1 MAKYKHPQEILD
13 KCTNFKD
20 IKWFKPEE
28 FKYPHLMD
36 RDLLLIL
43 DSVREHYGNPIYIT
57 DDYRPANINYGS
69 KTSLHKYGRA
79 VDIRSKH
86 LSATNLY
93 KLIENIMYIINLIMY
108 RLHSKPGIELEID
121 NSKDNKHI
129 HIGLLADNKP
139 SKLIIKC

>member
-1 MAKYKHPQEILD
+1 MAKYKHPQEVLD

-28 FKYPHLMD
+28 FKYPHLID
-36 RDLLLIL
+36 IELLTLL
-43 DSVREHYGNPIYIT
+43 DSIRAYYGEPIYIT

-86 LSATNLY
+86 LSATDLY
-93 KLIENIMYIINLIMY
+93 KLIDNIMFITFVLKIV
-108 RLHSKPGIELEID
+108 IELEID